1 MSCQDFEAFVL
12 DETLPKPAGH
22 DAHVAGCES
31 CRALKAGHRAALR
44 LHGVAPRRTARL
56 PTERVVRRASIAAAL
71 TLVLGGSA
79 GLVALEAWRP
89 APPAEVAL
97 PEVAVDPR
105 AAVEEPALLAPA
117 LPDEAP
123 PVDDAWAGL
132 AELHAA
138 VATATT
144 TDPRDDEVLSRAFG
158 PLPEWVA
165 PTKTYPLRALG
176 AAVPHLVYTS
186 ED

>member
-1 MSCQDFEAFVL
+1 VL

-71 TLVLGGSA
+71 TLVVGGSA
-79 GLVALEAWRP
+79 GLVALEAWWP
-89 APPAEVAL
+89 APPTDVVA

-117 LPDEAP
+117 HAAEA

-165 PTKTYPLRALG
+165 PSKTYPLRALG